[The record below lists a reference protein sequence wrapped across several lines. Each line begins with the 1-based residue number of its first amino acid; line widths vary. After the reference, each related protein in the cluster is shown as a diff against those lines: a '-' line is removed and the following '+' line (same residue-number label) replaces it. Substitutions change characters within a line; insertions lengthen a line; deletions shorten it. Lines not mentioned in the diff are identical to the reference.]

1 MLKVML
7 PVGLA
12 KAMCCF
18 VNGFG
23 VGVTK
28 SVLFDV
34 RCHS

>member
-1 MLKVML
+1 MSKVML

-12 KAMCCF
+12 KAMCCL
-18 VNGFG
+18 VSGFG
-23 VGVTK
+23 VKK